1 MIALLIFEMNLV
13 ASLTYYLSLPSC
25 CFRVCVC
32 VRVRLKC
39 EKVLKICEVND
50 FEILLSGLFD
60 ILDGQWTTYEN
71 SLRN

>member
-1 MIALLIFEMNLV
+1 MNLV

-25 CFRVCVC
+25 CFRVCVCVCVC

-71 SLRN
+71 S